1 MPKIYKAKTQIQL
14 SIYPNFDESHAT
26 IIPSLVS
33 QFKNS
38 SNLSG
43 KINDDCGLG
52 MSKIYSANNHI
63 TIKAIP
69 SISRTL
75 AVEVTT
81 TPPSTADQCINSIIE
96 YISTEN
102 QAAFKNGMNRLK
114 KKIEENNERINEI
127 NNLVS
132 QNDPSV
138 NSRKLI
144 SSILLPTLLK
154 YKDNISEDQQKID
167 YFNSLPFIVAPVEVY
182 SEPIYRKVIL
192 IFFGSLTGLAIG
204 FVLRLS
210 IKRFI
215 SQRPRNRN

>member
-1 MPKIYKAKTQIQL
+1 MAKNSDLNNGKIKIMATQLNIIQISRSDFRWVIGFTLFGFLVASIYCLTMPKIYKAKTQIQL

-114 KKIEENNERINEI
+114 K
-127 NNLVS
+127 
-132 QNDPSV
+132 
-138 NSRKLI
+138 
-144 SSILLPTLLK
+144 
-154 YKDNISEDQQKID
+154 
-167 YFNSLPFIVAPVEVY
+167 
-182 SEPIYRKVIL
+182 
-192 IFFGSLTGLAIG
+192 
-204 FVLRLS
+204 
-210 IKRFI
+210 
-215 SQRPRNRN
+215 